1 MNQLKIPYVDV
12 SADKT
17 ELSNLFE
24 ELPFHSINQVS
35 WNSYPYQPQ
44 VFFKIAYTDEAIL
57 LKYEVEEK
65 YLRINSFQS
74 NDPVYEDS
82 CVEFFISFQPDLYY
96 NLEFNSLGIALI
108 GYGGADKSTRE
119 RLPNSLIEKIKSFSC
134 IQSNTEREGVKWG
147 LSLYIPFEVFYKD
160 EIDAKTIRGYK
171 ASANFYKCGDLLPEP
186 HFVSWKRIDAPDP
199 NFHLP
204 EFFGEVEFE

>member
-1 MNQLKIPYVDV
+1 MNQLKVPYAAI
-12 SADKT
+12 SAHEA

-24 ELPFHSINQVS
+24 ELPFHSIDQVS
-35 WNSYPYQPQ
+35 WNSYPYQPL
-44 VFFKIAYTDEAIL
+44 VFFKIAYSDEAIL

-82 CVEFFISFQPDLYY
+82 CVEFFISFQEGLYY
-96 NLEFNSLGIALI
+96 NLEFNPLGIALV

-119 RLPNSLIEKIKSFSC
+119 RLPGTLIEKIKSFSN
-134 IQSNTEREGVKWG
+134 IQSTVEQEGVKWN
-147 LSLYIPFEVFYKD
+147 LSLYIPFEIFYKE
-160 EIDAKTIRGYK
+160 EIQAIGGYK

-186 HFVSWKRIDAPDP
+186 HFVSWKRIEAPEP

-204 EFFGEVEFE
+204 EFFEEIEFE